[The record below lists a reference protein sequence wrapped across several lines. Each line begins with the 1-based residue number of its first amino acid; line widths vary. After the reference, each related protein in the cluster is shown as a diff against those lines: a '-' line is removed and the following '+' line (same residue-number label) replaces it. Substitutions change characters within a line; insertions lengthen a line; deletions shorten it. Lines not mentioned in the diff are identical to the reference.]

1 MKNFIGF
8 LVRWVASNL
17 SIPFWVVGHVHL
29 SMNVY
34 QDIIE
39 IVTSFGM
46 NIIVAIGFY
55 LEWRD
60 HKSSKK

>member
-60 HKSSKK
+60 HKSSKE

>member
-8 LVRWVASNL
+8 LVRWVASNV

-29 SMNVY
+29 NMNVY

-39 IVTSFGM
+39 IITSFGM

-60 HKSSKK
+60 HKSSKQ